1 MQGFMEQ
8 TVLFYGFYFN
18 KTYLWLDD
26 MPEEYNMPIAYLMAT
41 AFYFLVS
48 LALMVK

>member
-1 MQGFMEQ
+1 MEQ

-18 KTYLWLDD
+18 KTYIWVD
-26 MPEEYNMPIAYLMAT
+26 ETQQNYNMPVAYIMAT

-48 LALMVK
+48 LILMVK